1 MNAVLIMLDVNKS
14 ARILSVVITV
24 IVVKDSNFMLTKMVV
39 KVRTQQLYFSLV
51 TLNTSRWFL
60 DF

>member
-1 MNAVLIMLDVNKS
+1 MNAALIMLDVNKS